1 MLVGIDIV
9 DIDRIRTAA
18 ARTPRFLARVFTPGE
33 IHYCQGK
40 ADPFPSL
47 AARFAAR
54 EAVRKLDPAFI
65 DGVSFHDIEVVV
77 DPDGKP
83 RLVLHGRASEGAHQ
97 AGIQDLVLSLSHSR
111 GQAVAVVIAARRENR

>member
-9 DIDRIRTAA
+9 DIDRIRAAA

-33 IHYCQGK
+33 LDHCRGK

-65 DGVSFHDIEVVV
+65 TGVSFHDTEVVV
-77 DPDGKP
+77 DSNGKP
-83 RLVLHGRASEGAHQ
+83 LLVLHGRALEGARQ
-97 AGIQDLVLSLSHSR
+97 AGIKDLAISLSHSR
-111 GQAVAVVIAARRENR
+111 GQAIAVVIADKE